1 MKISKLVILAV
12 IVIGTVVNAS
22 AMRVLSGGFKS
33 MTSGGSYKATWTY
46 VIGDDYDHTYNPN
59 DEPGSVDWEVCIDLS
74 TANARWGS
82 NAAAFNTLAST
93 DYNYTYC
100 TQSCITR

>member
-33 MTSGGSYKATWTY
+33 MTSGGSYKATWT
-46 VIGDDYDHTYNPN
+46 
-59 DEPGSVDWEVCIDLS
+59 
-74 TANARWGS
+74 
-82 NAAAFNTLAST
+82 
-93 DYNYTYC
+93 
-100 TQSCITR
+100 